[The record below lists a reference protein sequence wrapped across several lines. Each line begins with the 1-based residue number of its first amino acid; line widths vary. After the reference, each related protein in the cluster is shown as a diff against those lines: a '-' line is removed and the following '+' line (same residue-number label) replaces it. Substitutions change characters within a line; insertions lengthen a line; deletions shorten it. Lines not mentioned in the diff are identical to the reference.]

1 MAAYE
6 AVIGLE
12 VHVQLATASKLF
24 CSCPTTFG
32 QPANANVCEVCSGMP
47 GALPVPNRQ
56 AVHYATMVGLATN
69 CAINTRSIFARKN
82 YFYPDLP
89 AGYQISQFELPI
101 CEHGHLEVNV
111 DGRTKRV
118 GITRI
123 HMENDAGKNIHAQ
136 GENLS
141 YVDLNRA
148 GTPLVEIVSEPD
160 MRSAAEAV
168 AYLKALYS
176 IVTYLGVCDGNME
189 EGSFRC
195 DANVSLRPVGT
206 EPFGTRTELKNLNS
220 FRNVQRAIEYEIARQ
235 QDVLDDGDKVVQET
249 RLYDAVKNTTAS
261 MRSKEEA
268 HDYRYFPDPDILPV
282 DITEEEMT
290 RWRAEMPE
298 LPQVRVARFVAM
310 AGLPEAE
317 AEVLVQSKGLAD
329 FFEAAAAKADPKKV
343 ANFVLGPLLRECNA
357 RGLSAAAPSAW
368 AMKPEALAELV
379 RLVDGGT
386 ISAKIANDIF
396 GDIFEQGVMPEAYVK
411 EKGLVQISDTSALEA
426 AVDEVI
432 AANPAEVE
440 AYRGGK
446 TKLISFFVGQIMR
459 ATKGKA
465 NPALVN
471 ELLAKKL

>member
-56 AVHYATMVGLATN
+56 AVHYAALVGLATN

-89 AGYQISQFELPI
+89 SGYQISQFELPI
-101 CEHGHLEVNV
+101 CEHGHLDITV
-111 DGRTKRV
+111 DDRTRRV

-195 DANVSLRPVGT
+195 DANVSLRLAGT

-220 FRNVQRAIEYEIARQ
+220 FRNVQRAIEYEISRQ

-249 RLYDAVKNTTAS
+249 RLYDAAKNTTAS

-282 DITEEEMT
+282 DITQEELD
-290 RWRAEMPE
+290 RWRAELPE
-298 LPQVRVARFVAM
+298 LPHVRVARIVAM

-317 AEVLVQSKGLAD
+317 AEVLVQSRGLAD

-343 ANFVLGPLLRECNA
+343 ANFVLGPLLRECNT
-357 RGLSAAAPSAW
+357 RGLNAADPSAW

-386 ISAKIANDIF
+386 ISAKIANDIY

-411 EKGLVQISDTSALEA
+411 AKGLVQISDSSALEA

-446 TKLISFFVGQIMR
+446 TKLISFFVGQVMR